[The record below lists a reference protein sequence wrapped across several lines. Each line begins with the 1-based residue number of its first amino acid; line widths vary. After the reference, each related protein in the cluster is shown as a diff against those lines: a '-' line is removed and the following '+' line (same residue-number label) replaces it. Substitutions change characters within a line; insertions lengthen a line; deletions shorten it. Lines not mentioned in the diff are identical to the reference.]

1 MIADRADLDW
11 ARDVIRRH
19 ALPRRTTV
27 PLSPVH
33 GALAPVD
40 LATRVL
46 ADRLDVRVGLQVRKY
61 IWPPETRG
69 V

>member
-40 LATRVL
+40 LATWVL
-46 ADRLDVRVGLQVRKY
+46 ADRLVVRVGRQLHK
-61 IWPPETRG
+61 
-69 V
+69 